1 MGSSSISYFESR
13 YKETNRVVIVFFVA
27 PLYLLYINK
36 IKYDQIIYI
45 TRVGGTLTRELT
57 NCAFRFKLLPN
68 FSNSCFWAPPAAV
81 IHLSRE
87 NKELFFKF
95 IIVFNPAEKP
105 SSVQSSSSQYSLFHI
120 IFSLECWSADGVFCF
135 EIVDEDV
142 ITMIIVTII
151 GVWLVECSQTTGL
164 FLREF
169 QSARLKQS
177 PTSSTKTS
185 SLSPIQMQILLP

>member
-1 MGSSSISYFESR
+1 MDNLGSSSISYFESR

-45 TRVGGTLTRELT
+45 TRVGGTLARGLT

-68 FSNSCFWAPPAAV
+68 FSNSCFWAPPVAV

-95 IIVFNPAEKP
+95 IMV
-105 SSVQSSSSQYSLFHI
+105 L
-120 IFSLECWSADGVFCF
+120 
-135 EIVDEDV
+135 
-142 ITMIIVTII
+142 
-151 GVWLVECSQTTGL
+151 
-164 FLREF
+164 
-169 QSARLKQS
+169 
-177 PTSSTKTS
+177 
-185 SLSPIQMQILLP
+185 ILLRSHHQCNPPHHNIRFFILFSVWNVGVLMVFFVLKLLMKM

>member
-1 MGSSSISYFESR
+1 MALTLLRSYHHCNPPHRNIRFLILFSVW
-13 YKETNRVVIVFFVA
+13 NVGVLVVFFVV
-27 PLYLLYINK
+27 I
-36 IKYDQIIYI
+36 
-45 TRVGGTLTRELT
+45 
-57 NCAFRFKLLPN
+57 FN
-68 FSNSCFWAPPAAV
+68 FV
-81 IHLSRE
+81 
-87 NKELFFKF
+87 
-95 IIVFNPAEKP
+95 V
-105 SSVQSSSSQYSLFHI
+105 
-120 IFSLECWSADGVFCF
+120 

-185 SLSPIQMQILLP
+185 SLSPIQMQILLS

>member
-1 MGSSSISYFESR
+1 MHRKKPKQSDDR
-13 YKETNRVVIVFFVA
+13 
-27 PLYLLYINK
+27 
-36 IKYDQIIYI
+36 IIYI
-45 TRVGGTLTRELT
+45 TRVLGTLTGGLT

-68 FSNSCFWAPPAAV
+68 FSNSCFWAPPAVV

-95 IIVFNPAEKP
+95 IIVLTLLLRSHHQCNPSHHKIRFLILFSFWNVGVLVVFFVMIFNF
-105 SSVQSSSSQYSLFHI
+105 V
-120 IFSLECWSADGVFCF
+120 V

-185 SLSPIQMQILLP
+185 SLSPIQMQILLS

>member
-1 MGSSSISYFESR
+1 MHRKKPKQSDDR
-13 YKETNRVVIVFFVA
+13 
-27 PLYLLYINK
+27 
-36 IKYDQIIYI
+36 IIYI
-45 TRVGGTLTRELT
+45 TRVLGTLTGGLT

-105 SSVQSSSSQYSLFHI
+105 SSVQSSSSQYSLSHI
-120 IFSLECWSADGVFCF
+120 IFSLKCWCFLLWYLISF
-135 EIVDEDV
+135 EIFDEDV

-185 SLSPIQMQILLP
+185 SLSPIQMQILLS